1 MDKKIITTSVR
12 LKDYALWY
20 YFRFFPSNRK
30 LEQKLLEKTELN
42 RELVD
47 SIIDNIKHLFTED
60 DIIRSNIKNL
70 IFRNK
75 NLNYIRLNLMKK
87 QFPKERINE
96 ILANEFWS
104 EEKSILDPFSLM
116 KKIENYKNKGKSIQY
131 IKNQLIERKLD
142 RESVDNALLE
152 VYWVDWDNEN
162 LIREYNKLEWKYD
175 KQKIIEKL
183 LRKWFFYGEIKN
195 ILK

>member
-60 DIIRSNIKNL
+60 DIIRSNIKNF

-96 ILANEFWS
+96 ILANEF
-104 EEKSILDPFSLM
+104 
-116 KKIENYKNKGKSIQY
+116 
-131 IKNQLIERKLD
+131 
-142 RESVDNALLE
+142 
-152 VYWVDWDNEN
+152 
-162 LIREYNKLEWKYD
+162 
-175 KQKIIEKL
+175 
-183 LRKWFFYGEIKN
+183 
-195 ILK
+195 